1 MLQYQRWIK
10 LVALIVALGA
20 VVLGFIVAGSPQ
32 RARDLRADEERIQD
46 LEQIRSAVNAF
57 FTAEGIIPESLEEL
71 RESGRLFA
79 PEATLVD
86 PLTKE
91 PYEYRSLTD
100 TAFELCATFSLPG
113 EPADGT
119 HERPVPAFPGTKE
132 TFVSWAH
139 PAGKHCFS
147 IEAVDFSVER
157 P

>member
-1 MLQYQRWIK
+1 MLQLQRFIK
-10 LVALIVALGA
+10 LVALLVVLGA
-20 VVLGFIVAGSPQ
+20 VVLGFFVAGSPQ
-32 RARDLRADEERIQD
+32 RARDIRADEERIQD
-46 LEQIRSAVNAF
+46 LEQIRNGVNAF
-57 FTAEGIIPESLEEL
+57 FTAEGIIPESLDEL

-91 PYEYRSLTD
+91 PYGYRPLTD
-100 TAFELCATFSLPG
+100 TAFELCASFSLPG
-113 EPADGT
+113 EPADGM
-119 HERPVPAFPGTKE
+119 HERPMPAFPTGKE

-147 IEAVDFSVER
+147 IEAIDFTVSN